1 MEPVSFFKVSTSDA
15 ERGTTSRDPVQVPV
29 GPVTRARAKKFREAL
44 NGLIQA
50 TWAQVNSWMPIEGDE
65 RFFQRWN
72 TIIQAVD

>member
-1 MEPVSFFKVSTSDA
+1 MLKCKLFNNGIIDT

-65 RFFQRWN
+65 RLFQRWN

>member
-1 MEPVSFFKVSTSDA
+1 MQSVALHP
-15 ERGTTSRDPVQVPV
+15 RDPVQVPV

-50 TWAQVNSWMPIEGDE
+50 TWAQVHSWMPIEGVE
-65 RFFQRWN
+65 RLFQRWN